1 MWTRGDWN
9 EIDNEKPM
17 QRTVEIT
24 LDEYRELVRE
34 SAEHD
39 KTVSKKDEQIYELR
53 RKVEKLTNAL
63 SEIDRDDADDADDG
77 E

>member
-1 MWTRGDWN
+1 MWTKESWN
-9 EIDNEKPM
+9 TVDSEQPA

-24 LDEYRELVRE
+24 LGEYRELVRE
-34 SAEHD
+34 NAEHD
-39 KTVSKKDEQIYELR
+39 MTVRKKDEQIYELR

-63 SEIDRDDADDADDG
+63 SEVDRDGSHDD

>member
-1 MWTRGDWN
+1 MWTRENWN
-9 EIDNEKPM
+9 TVDSEQPA

-34 SAEHD
+34 NAEHGM
-39 KTVSKKDEQIYELR
+39 TVRKKNEQISELR

-63 SEIDRDDADDADDG
+63 SEVDRDGSDDD

>member
-1 MWTRGDWN
+1 MWTRERWN
-9 EIDNEKPM
+9 AVDGERPT

-39 KTVSKKDEQIYELR
+39 MTVRKRDELISELR
-53 RKVEKLTNAL
+53 RKVERLANAL
-63 SEIDRDDADDADDG
+63 SETGRDGSDDG

>member
-1 MWTRGDWN
+1 MWTKEQWN
-9 EIDNEKPM
+9 AIDDEKSM

-34 SAEHD
+34 NAEHD
-39 KTVSKKDEQIYELR
+39 MKVRKKDDLISELR
-53 RKVEKLTNAL
+53 RKVEKLTNAM
-63 SEIDRDDADDADDG
+63 SEINRGGSGDG

>member
-1 MWTRGDWN
+1 MWTRERWN
-9 EIDNEKPM
+9 TVDSEQPA

-34 SAEHD
+34 NAEHD
-39 KTVSKKDEQIYELR
+39 MTVRKKDEQIYELR

-63 SEIDRDDADDADDG
+63 PEVDRDGSYDD

>member
-1 MWTRGDWN
+1 MWTKEQWN
-9 EIDNEKPM
+9 AVDDEKPK

-24 LDEYRELVRE
+24 LDEYRDLVRE
-34 SAEHD
+34 NDEHD
-39 KTVSKKDEQIYELR
+39 LTVRKKDELISELR

-63 SEIDRDDADDADDG
+63 SEIDRDGLDDG

>member
-1 MWTRGDWN
+1 MWTKENWDA
-9 EIDNEKPM
+9 IDGEKPA

-24 LDEYRELVRE
+24 LDEYRELIRE

-39 KTVSKKDEQIYELR
+39 MVVRKKDEQISELR
-53 RKVEKLTNAL
+53 RKVEKLTDAL
-63 SEIDRDDADDADDG
+63 SETGNDGSDDD

>member
-1 MWTRGDWN
+1 MWTREGWN
-9 EIDNEKPM
+9 TVDSEQPA

-34 SAEHD
+34 NAGHD
-39 KTVSKKDEQIYELR
+39 MTVRKKDEQISELR

-63 SEIDRDDADDADDG
+63 SKVDRDGSDDD

>member
-1 MWTRGDWN
+1 MWTREYWN
-9 EIDNEKPM
+9 AVDAEKPI

-34 SAEHD
+34 NAEHD
-39 KTVSKKDEQIYELR
+39 MTVRKKDEQIYELR

-63 SEIDRDDADDADDG
+63 SETDRDGSDDG

>member
-1 MWTRGDWN
+1 MWTKEQWN
-9 EIDNEKPM
+9 AVDVEKPI

-34 SAEHD
+34 NAEHD
-39 KTVSKKDEQIYELR
+39 MTVRKKDELVSELR

-63 SEIDRDDADDADDG
+63 SEVDRDGSDDG

>member
-1 MWTRGDWN
+1 MWTRENWN
-9 EIDNEKPM
+9 AIDVEKPM
-17 QRTVEIT
+17 QRTVVIT

-39 KTVSKKDEQIYELR
+39 MTVRKKDEQISELR
-53 RKVEKLTNAL
+53 RKVERLTNAL
-63 SEIDRDDADDADDG
+63 SEMDRDGSDDG

>member
-1 MWTRGDWN
+1 MWTRESWN
-9 EIDNEKPM
+9 TVDSEQPA

-34 SAEHD
+34 NAEHD
-39 KTVSKKDEQIYELR
+39 MTVHKKDEQIYELR

-63 SEIDRDDADDADDG
+63 PEVDRDGSYDD

>member
-1 MWTRGDWN
+1 MWTREHWN
-9 EIDNEKPM
+9 VIDCEKPM
-17 QRTVEIT
+17 QRTVVIT

-39 KTVSKKDEQIYELR
+39 MTVSKKDEQIYELR

-63 SEIDRDDADDADDG
+63 SEIDRDGSDDD

>member
-1 MWTRGDWN
+1 MWTREYWN
-9 EIDNEKPM
+9 AVDAEKPI

-34 SAEHD
+34 NAEHD
-39 KTVSKKDEQIYELR
+39 MTVRKKDEQINELR
-53 RKVEKLTNAL
+53 RKVERLTNAL
-63 SEIDRDDADDADDG
+63 SETDRDGSDDD

>member
-1 MWTRGDWN
+1 MWTREQWN
-9 EIDNEKPM
+9 AIDGEKSV

-24 LDEYRELVRE
+24 LDEYRELVKE

-39 KTVSKKDEQIYELR
+39 MTVRKKDELICELR
-53 RKVEKLTNAL
+53 RKVEKLTNVL
-63 SEIDRDDADDADDG
+63 TEIDRDGSDDG